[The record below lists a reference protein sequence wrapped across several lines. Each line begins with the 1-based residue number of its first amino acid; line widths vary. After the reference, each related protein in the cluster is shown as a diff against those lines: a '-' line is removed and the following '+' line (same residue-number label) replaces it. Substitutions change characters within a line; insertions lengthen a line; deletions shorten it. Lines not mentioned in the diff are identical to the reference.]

1 MSMTASTE
9 TQNRLKIG
17 VITSPHGV
25 RGTVKVRSFTEDPD
39 AFVEYGDVTTHDGSR
54 VFDIAIV
61 GDAKGTLLCEI
72 DGVDDRDQAEALR
85 GVELY
90 ILREDLPDDL
100 DDDEFYASDLL
111 GLETRDAEGR
121 VLGSIRNILDHGAGD
136 IVDVLHAD
144 GKVRSYAFSVANF
157 PEINTRE
164 GYVVLNPPP
173 EVTAQDEQGNVH

>member
-1 MSMTASTE
+1 MTTSAE
-9 TQNRLKIG
+9 TPKRLKIG

-25 RGTVKVRSFTEDPD
+25 RGTVKIRSFTEDPD
-39 AFVEYGDVTTHDGSR
+39 AFVEYGDVTTLDGSR

-72 DGVDDRDQAEALR
+72 DGVSDRDAAEDLR

-100 DDDEFYASDLL
+100 EDDEFYTTDLI
-111 GLETRDAEGR
+111 GLETRDAKGDFS
-121 VLGSIRNILDHGAGD
+121 GTIRGINDHGAGD
-136 IVDVLHAD
+136 VVDVLHED
-144 GKVRSYAFSVANF
+144 GKVRSYEFSLANF
-157 PEINTRE
+157 PEIHAAD
-164 GYVVLNPPP
+164 GYVVLTPPE

>member
-9 TQNRLKIG
+9 TQKRLKIG

-39 AFVEYGDVTTHDGSR
+39 AFVGYGDVTTHDGSR

>member
-1 MSMTASTE
+1 MTTSTE
-9 TQNRLKIG
+9 IPTRLKIG

-39 AFVEYGDVTTHDGSR
+39 AFVDYGDVTTHDGER
-54 VFDIAIV
+54 VFDISIV
-61 GDAKGTLLCEI
+61 GDAKGSLLCVI
-72 DGVDDRDQAEALR
+72 DGVTDRDGAEALR

-90 ILREDLPDDL
+90 IRRDALPDDL

-121 VLGSIRNILDHGAGD
+121 VSGSIRSILDHGAGD
-136 IVDVLHAD
+136 IVDVLHTD
-144 GKVRSYAFSVANF
+144 GKVRSYEFSLANF
-157 PEINTRE
+157 PEINMGE